1 MLPRVPNLSGKKDMT
16 RREDDSF
23 QRFLLYSDKV
33 FRDARFVADSLPNVE
48 PFAVQ
53 RALCRLQAVHH
64 ILINTQDPWVKPDE
78 VKLLADSVVSLHMP
92 ASLDETRESWNLH
105 KMRTEHFRLPQAMY
119 ELSRTKA
126 IREGYWPNPG
136 DDDVVAADPEYSVDG
151 EAPEPPAEESNDD
164 PMSAEGDQPTGADA
178 QREAGIVITDDGELE
193 EMRTALENFDFTEDD
208 GNFGIDVYLRAVALA
223 TAYFGSL

>member
-1 MLPRVPNLSGKKDMT
+1 MERNWRDVRRDTIQLFREIFQHLESSGLLDMGNTIERVCLFLVFLPRI
-16 RREDDSF
+16 
-23 QRFLLYSDKV
+23 Q
-33 FRDARFVADSLPNVE
+33 
-48 PFAVQ
+48 
-53 RALCRLQAVHH
+53 
-64 ILINTQDPWVKPDE
+64 
-78 VKLLADSVVSLHMP
+78 
-92 ASLDETRESWNLH
+92 ASLDETRKSWNLH
-105 KMRTEHFRLPQAMY
+105 KMRTEHFRSPQALY

-136 DDDVVAADPEYSVDG
+136 DDDVVAADPEYGVDG
-151 EAPEPPAEESNDD
+151 EAPEPPTEESNDD
-164 PMSAEGDQPTGADA
+164 PMSADGDQPSGADA